1 MKRVFVSGCYD
12 LLHAGHLQFFREAR
26 ALGDHLTVSFAS
38 EAILRKHKSRK
49 PSLPDAHKKALLEA
63 LPMVDS
69 VVNCEG
75 EQLGL
80 DFEPAFRELIPDI
93 LVVTEDDRYS
103 ELKQALC
110 DELGCEFIKLP
121 KSPPDIEPVS
131 TTDILNRI
139 TAQER
144 APLRVDF
151 AGGWLDVPK
160 HSREGSFIVNC
171 AISPMVSLHDWPYHK
186 NAGLGGSG
194 AWALLNGRDSVQAE
208 LDLGVGWQD
217 PAIIR
222 ETGVCV
228 WHSGSRPELAFK
240 NGGQFLRGCMAL
252 KWSGQEHDT
261 PGSVDIKRDYD
272 LISKASL
279 VAAQAVREDSIE
291 LLAEAIKMSYQV
303 QLGEGMDELPSV
315 EGSIAQKY
323 CGGGHGGY
331 VIVLFQS
338 EDQRQAAMQVEDL
351 LEIEPYLKP
360 VS

>member
-26 ALGDHLTVSFAS
+26 ELGDHLTVSFAS
-38 EAILRKHKSRK
+38 EKILRKHKGRK
-49 PSLPDAHKKALLEA
+49 PSLPDAHKKALLQA
-63 LPMVDS
+63 LPMIDE
-69 VVNCEG
+69 VVSCEG
-75 EQLGL
+75 EKLGL
-80 DFEPAFRELIPDI
+80 DFEPIFRELKPDL

-110 DELGCEFIKLP
+110 DEVGCQFVKLP
-121 KSPPDIEPVS
+121 KSPPAIEPIS
-131 TTDILNRI
+131 TTDIVNRI
-139 TAQER
+139 TARES

-160 HSREGSFIVNC
+160 HAREGAFIVNC
-171 AISPMVSLHDWPYHK
+171 AISPMVSLNDWPYHK

-194 AWALLNGRDSVQAE
+194 AWALLNGKDSVQAE

-217 PAIIR
+217 PAIIH

-228 WHSGSRPELAFK
+228 WLSGARPELAFK

-272 LISKASL
+272 LIAEASH
-279 VAAQAVREDSIE
+279 VAAQAVRESSIA
-291 LLAEAIKMSYQV
+291 LLAEAVKMSYRVQV
-303 QLGEGMDELPSV
+303 GEGMEALPDIP
-315 EGSIAQKY
+315 GSIAQKY

-331 VIVLFQS
+331 VLVLFPSEEKRRTALEQS
-338 EDQRQAAMQVEDL
+338 EL
-351 LEIEPYLKP
+351 HEIEPYLKSAP
-360 VS
+360 